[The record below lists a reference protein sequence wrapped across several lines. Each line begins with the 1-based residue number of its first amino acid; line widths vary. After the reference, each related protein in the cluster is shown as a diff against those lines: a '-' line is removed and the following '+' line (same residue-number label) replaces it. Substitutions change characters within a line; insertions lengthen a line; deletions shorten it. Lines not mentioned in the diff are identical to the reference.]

1 MSVELLDKY
10 RKQAMNVIK
19 VGIIIGIILSLC
31 LLAFILITKNLQL
44 IIFEVFIIILVL
56 LVTYIIYSIPYS
68 KYKVIYKKV
77 FVEKALNTV
86 FTNLVYYPELGLDES
101 IIRNTEMMDMG
112 DRYESNDYFSG
123 KYKNI
128 SVEQADVEIKELRET
143 KDSDGNTNTHYV
155 TIFKGK
161 WMIFDFNKSFK
172 ANMQVKTKD
181 FYNSRISNWGKE
193 IKFNKIK
200 LEDEEFN
207 SLFKIYAQDEEE
219 AFYILTPQFMD
230 KIKKVANTVSG
241 SLLFCFIDNK
251 LHIGLN
257 NNNDSFEPR
266 LLSNPSDDEIKNSI
280 ISDIKEITNFVDQLS
295 LDNDLFKKE
304 N

>member
-1 MSVELLDKY
+1 MSIELLDKY

-44 IIFEVFIIILVL
+44 IILEVFIIILVL

-86 FTNLVYYPELGLDES
+86 FTNLVYNPELGLDES
-101 IIRNTEMMDMG
+101 VIRNTEMMDMG

-128 SVEQADVEIKELRET
+128 SVEQADVEIKEVRET

-181 FYNSRISNWGKE
+181 FSNSRISNWGKE